1 MTFMPAEHFGFL
13 LMGAWGTLQLSALA
27 FIGGGL
33 IGLAVAL
40 ARVSPVK
47 AVRVAAASYIQII
60 QGTPLLVLMGVC
72 FFGPNIAGIGSVPA
86 LAAAALAITV
96 YASAFLGE
104 IWRGCIQAVPRSQW
118 EAAECLALTRLERM
132 RRVILPQA
140 LRIATPPTVGFL
152 VQIIKNTSIA
162 SLVVGYAELSYNAKV
177 LNNSTFQPFLYFGC
191 AVVLYFIL
199 CYPLSRWSRALERK
213 LNAARG

>member
-1 MTFMPAEHFGFL
+1 MTFMPIDHFGFL
-13 LMGAWGTLQLSALA
+13 LMGAWGTVQLSALA
-27 FIGGGL
+27 FVGGGL

-47 AVRVAAASYIQII
+47 AVRRIAAGYIQVI

-86 LAAAALAITV
+86 IVAAALAITI

-104 IWRGCIQAVPRSQW
+104 IWRGCIQSVPRSQW
-118 EAAECLALTRLERM
+118 EAAECLALTRWERM

-140 LRIATPPTVGFL
+140 LRIATPPTVGFM

>member
-1 MTFMPAEHFGFL
+1 MKFMPLDHLGFL
-13 LMGAWGTLQLSALA
+13 LMGAWGTVQLSTLA
-27 FIGGGL
+27 FAGGSL

-40 ARVSPVK
+40 ARVSPLR
-47 AVRVAAASYIQII
+47 AVRIASAGYIQII

-96 YASAFLGE
+96 YSSAFLGE
-104 IWRGCIQAVPRSQW
+104 IWRGCIQSVPRSQW
-118 EAAECLALTRLERM
+118 EAAECLGLSRWERM
-132 RRVILPQA
+132 RTVVLPQA

-177 LNNSTFQPFLYFGC
+177 LNNSTFQPFLYFGG

-199 CYPLSRWSRALERK
+199 CYPLSRWSRTLERK
-213 LNAARG
+213 LNASRG